1 MVVSVAGVSTEA
13 FSGPR
18 GTLANPPWTQQ
29 RTAGTVG
36 RNGSGLGKGSPSPN
50 DLHAFWNAT
59 TFSNDQYSQVKIA
72 GGLAS
77 HFQHAIVLVRASG
90 VGDAVE
96 KNYAFATDGRSGAT
110 HTDLSKNINGRQT
123 ILRNFATTLAAGDVM
138 KIDVVGTLI
147 TCYKNGASIGTY
159 SDASLASGSPGVG
172 MYGSTVTI
180 DDWEGGSYV
189 AKAAAPVAAMTVSPS
204 SASLAVGGTQQL
216 AAQPKDSTGNVLTDR
231 TVTWSSSNT
240 GVSAV
245 STSGMVT
252 AMSAGNATITAM
264 SETKTGTSQITVAAV
279 PVKTVTV
286 SPATASVAVGGTQQ
300 LTAIA
305 KDSSGNPLAG
315 RVFTWSS
322 SNTGI
327 GTVSSSGLVAGV
339 AAGNATITATSEGN
353 SGSAAIAVVVAATV
367 PTESFTGASGAL
379 ANPPWRQQR
388 TVGAVGR
395 NGSGLGIGSVNS
407 KDLHTFWNA
416 VAFTN
421 DQYSQVRIAGGL
433 APSTQYA
440 IVLVRASGV
449 GDAADNNYAFATD
462 GASGLGHTD
471 LSKNI
476 NGTQTILRNFAT
488 TFAAGDVM
496 KMAVVGSLITCYK
509 NGVSIGTYSDASLA
523 SGSPGVGMYG
533 STVTI
538 DDWEGGSIGAQVPV
552 ATLAVSPAT
561 ASVAVG
567 GTQQLT
573 AQLKDA
579 NGNVLTGRT
588 VTWSS
593 GNTAVATVSSTGLV
607 TGMGAGPA
615 TLTATSETKTGTSQI
630 TVAVVP
636 VATVTVSPASSSVF
650 VGGRQQL
657 TATTND
663 ANGSVLTGRAVT
675 WSSSNPAVA
684 TVDGSGLV
692 TGVAAGGPVTITATS
707 ETKTGT
713 SQITVTLATAAGPL
727 RVSTINPRYFADQSG
742 RVVYLTGSEYWST
755 LEDNGVTN
763 PPRVF
768 DFSAFLDF
776 LQAHNHNFTRMF
788 TWEQAR
794 WSSLTSVDHWFSPNP
809 YMRTGPDTALDGG
822 PKFDVTR
829 LNAAYLARV
838 RQRAVD
844 AGARGI
850 YVSIQLFDGWSLETK
865 PGATANNPWRSHPFN
880 AANNIN
886 GINGDPNG
894 DQSGTEAHSL
904 SIPAITALQETYVKA
919 VIDAVN
925 DLDNVI
931 YEISNESDQSA
942 DAWQYHMIDFVRSY
956 EATKPKQHP
965 IGMTVPYPT
974 VPSGTNID
982 VLNSTADWMSLNGD
996 VNNPTVADGFKVSL
1010 NDTDHLCGICGDA
1023 SWPWKNFARGH
1034 NTLLMD
1040 GYDGSPGYTD
1050 PAYNPGNPVW
1060 EALRKNMGYVR
1071 SYALRMDLAHALP
1084 RGDLAGSGYC
1094 LAVVGSEYLVFLPS
1108 GGSTTLNLAGVS
1120 GSRTVEWFNPATGLT
1135 TAGAAVTGG
1144 GTVTLTAPFSG
1155 MAVVYIHP

>member
-1 MVVSVAGVSTEA
+1 MWTTSDSSKATVSSSGVVAAVAPGSATIIATSEGKSAVAAITVALAGVSTEA
-13 FSGPR
+13 FTGPR

-29 RTAGTVG
+29 RTAGTVN

-50 DLHAFWNAT
+50 DLHAFWNAA

-77 HFQHAIVLVRASG
+77 HSQYAIVLVRASG
-90 VGDAVE
+90 VGDAAG
-96 KNYAFATDGRSGAT
+96 KNYAFATDGGSGAT
-110 HTDLSKNINGRQT
+110 HTDLSKNINGTQT
-123 ILRNFATTLAAGDVM
+123 ILRNFATTFATGDVM

-180 DDWEGGSYV
+180 DNWEGGSYV
-189 AKAAAPVAAMTVSPS
+189 AKAPAPVATMTVSPS
-204 SASLAVGGTQQL
+204 SASVAVGGTRQL
-216 AAQPKDSTGNVLTDR
+216 AAQLKDSTGNVLTDR

-240 GVSAV
+240 GVSTV

-252 AMSAGNATITAM
+252 AIAAGNATIAAM
-264 SETKTGTSQITVAAV
+264 SETKTGASQITVAVV
-279 PVKTVTV
+279 PVSTVTV
-286 SPATASVAVGGTQQ
+286 NPATASVAVGGTQQ

-305 KDSSGNPLAG
+305 KDSSGTILAG
-315 RVFTWSS
+315 RVMTWSS

-327 GTVSSSGLVAGV
+327 STVSSSGLVTAV
-339 AAGNATITATSEGN
+339 AAGNATITATSEGK
-353 SGSAAIAVVVAATV
+353 SGSAAIAVAVAAV
-367 PTESFTGASGAL
+367 PTETFTGASGAL

-388 TVGAVGR
+388 TVGTVNR

-552 ATLAVSPAT
+552 ATVTVSPAT

-579 NGNVLTGRT
+579 NANLLTGRT

-607 TGMGAGPA
+607 TAVAAGGPV
-615 TLTATSETKTGTSQI
+615 TITATSETKTGTSQI

-663 ANGSVLTGRAVT
+663 ANGSVLTGRTVT
-675 WSSSNPAVA
+675 WSSSNTAVA

-692 TGVAAGGPVTITATS
+692 TGVAAGGSVTVTATS

-713 SQITVTLATAAGPL
+713 SSITVSLGLASGPL
-727 RVSTINPRYFADQSG
+727 RVSAVNPRYFADPSG
-742 RVVYLTGSEYWST
+742 RVVYLTGSEHWKT
-755 LEDNGVTN
+755 IEDNGTSN
-763 PPRVF
+763 PPPAF

-776 LQAHNHNFTRMF
+776 LQRHNHNFTRLF
-788 TWEQAR
+788 TWEHAR

-829 LNAAYLARV
+829 LNPAYLARV

-942 DAWQYHMIDFVRSY
+942 DAWQYHMIDLVRSY

-996 VNNPTVADGFKVSL
+996 TDNPTVADGFKVSL

-1023 SWPWKNFARGH
+1023 AWPWKNFARGH

-1050 PAYNPGNPVW
+1050 PAYDPGNPKW
-1060 EALRKNMGYVR
+1060 EAIRTNMGYAR

-1084 RGDLAGSGYC
+1084 VGTSPVAATVWPWW
-1094 LAVVGSEYLVFLPS
+1094 AV
-1108 GGSTTLNLAGVS
+1108 STWCS
-1120 GSRTVEWFNPATGLT
+1120 YRM
-1135 TAGAAVTGG
+1135 AGA
-1144 GTVTLTAPFSG
+1144 
-1155 MAVVYIHP
+1155 